1 MRIEIQD
8 KDFWIQQ
15 CSLAIKNIQEER
27 QRKQKEWES
36 SSWWHRFTTDEPI
49 GVNGSLTRLPW
60 NWSGEW
66 EPKELKR
73 LLELPNCGA
82 VEINPYAID
91 LSYILSWAG
100 RTKEN
105 TTDVQGTSGEQ
116 SEQETNENE

>member
-27 QRKQKEWES
+27 QRKQKEWEG

-49 GVNGSLTRLPW
+49 GGDFRW
-60 NWSGEW
+60 NLIGEY
-66 EPKELKR
+66 ELRKLKQ
-73 LLELPNCGA
+73 LLELPCCGIL
-82 VEINPYAID
+82 EINPYEID
-91 LSYILSWAG
+91 LSYVLSWAR

-105 TTDVQGTSGEQ
+105 KG
-116 SEQETNENE
+116 ETNENE